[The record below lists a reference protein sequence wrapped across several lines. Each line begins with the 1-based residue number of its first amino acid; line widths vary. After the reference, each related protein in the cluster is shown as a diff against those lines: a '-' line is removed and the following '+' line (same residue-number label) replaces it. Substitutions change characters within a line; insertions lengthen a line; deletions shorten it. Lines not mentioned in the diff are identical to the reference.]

1 MISIGFQFD
10 YELNSKNHPKKII
23 KHFGFFF
30 RFFWFV
36 CRFVFD
42 FFVFFWFFLDC
53 FFDFFWIFFDFNWI
67 FFESLFF
74 SIFFDFFWFFSISI
88 GFFWISIGFFHERW
102 RSDKPEKKKKKSKN
116 IKNQIQNPFFLILIG
131 SIPKSNRIEI
141 QKNQKKSKKLEEK
154 YFFCLLH
161 NSQS

>member
-30 RFFWFV
+30 RFFWFF

-42 FFVFFWFFLDC
+42 FFVFFLIFLDC
-53 FFDFFWIFFDFNWI
+53 FFEFFWIFFDFNWI

-74 SIFFDFFWFFSISI
+74 SIFSIFFDFFRFQLDFF
-88 GFFWISIGFFHERW
+88 GFQLDFFMSVGEATSLR
-102 RSDKPEKKKKKSKN
+102 KKKKTKKSKN
-116 IKNQIQNPFFLILIG
+116 IKNQIQNPFLFDFNWFNSKIQ
-131 SIPKSNRIEI
+131 SNW
-141 QKNQKKSKKLEEK
+141 NPKKSEK
-154 YFFCLLH
+154 IEKIRGKIFFLP
-161 NSQS
+161 SS